1 MPEVPPGLAWL
12 PMQRSIIFAIDVE
25 PDGRAS
31 VRDDPREGLKV
42 ALRELS
48 DLRGRIEEF
57 SKERVRFNWFL
68 RFDPQTEQTWGRNW
82 IQDACPE
89 LIPWLK
95 QNGDL
100 IGIHTHFWNW
110 DDSRRIW
117 FSDFA
122 NSEWRARCLRG
133 AIEGYGSVFGAAPA
147 ASRFGDRWL
156 SHELIPLLKNEGIR
170 YDLTLE
176 PGSPGEPPS
185 DDKYASAWKPDH
197 RRAPRM
203 PYRPSAEDYL
213 VPELPSSPSAT
224 ENPLWLIPLTT
235 TQPPQWGPIR
245 RFPFLM
251 KLSRPFNLV
260 LRPRMVWAH
269 MSAGI
274 DRPGAEPLV
283 FVLRS
288 GDLAQPGFLAN
299 FRYIATRLAR
309 HPGLKQ
315 CRFVGVDEA
324 IRSFEKTQSQ
334 EA

>member
-1 MPEVPPGLAWL
+1 
-12 PMQRSIIFAIDVE
+12 
-25 PDGRAS
+25 
-31 VRDDPREGLKV
+31 
-42 ALRELS
+42 
-48 DLRGRIEEF
+48 
-57 SKERVRFNWFL
+57 
-68 RFDPQTEQTWGRNW
+68 
-82 IQDACPE
+82 
-89 LIPWLK
+89 
-95 QNGDL
+95 
-100 IGIHTHFWNW
+100 
-110 DDSRRIW
+110 
-117 FSDFA
+117 
-122 NSEWRARCLRG
+122 
-133 AIEGYGSVFGAAPA
+133 
-147 ASRFGDRWL
+147 
-156 SHELIPLLKNEGIR
+156 
-170 YDLTLE
+170 
-176 PGSPGEPPS
+176 
-185 DDKYASAWKPDH
+185 
-197 RRAPRM
+197 M

-213 VPELPSSPSAT
+213 VPELPSSPSTT

-269 MSAGI
+269 MSAGM